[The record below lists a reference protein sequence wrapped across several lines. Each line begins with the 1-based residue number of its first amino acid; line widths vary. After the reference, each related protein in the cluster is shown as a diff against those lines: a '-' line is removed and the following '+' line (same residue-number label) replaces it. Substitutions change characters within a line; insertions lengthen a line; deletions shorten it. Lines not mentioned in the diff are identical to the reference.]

1 MDQIS
6 ARMKRIDNLQKDR
19 SLLEE
24 ERKKIEDEIY
34 NKKKIMLE
42 RLQNVI
48 RSNKS
53 MEREEIM
60 DYVFDVKNTSKTP
73 MNKGKVKI

>member
-1 MDQIS
+1 MDQII

-73 MNKGKVKI
+73 MNRGKVKI

>member
-1 MDQIS
+1 
-6 ARMKRIDNLQKDR
+6 
-19 SLLEE
+19 
-24 ERKKIEDEIY
+24 
-34 NKKKIMLE
+34 MLE

-73 MNKGKVKI
+73 MNRGKVKI